1 MSQTDIPANKADTR
15 EIVVNL
21 TELKKLDARPK
32 LQVYVRKVWERRH
45 FIVAQGQTK
54 ALSGGRGTY
63 LGALWLFLNP
73 IFQVAIYAVVF
84 GLIMGARRGIDNF
97 IGFLVLGVVFFG
109 FLSNGLSAGS
119 GLMQQNKALIS
130 AFTFPRAALP
140 ISTTVKALIDDLIP
154 AVLAVV
160 VALLFQVHQSPSWT
174 ILLVVPLYILIH
186 LFSLG
191 LTFFVARATAFI
203 PDLKNLVA
211 VINRAL
217 FFLSG
222 VFFSIDRFETHPL
235 LKEVVL
241 ANPFYQFL
249 TSIRTCVLDGA
260 VPSHEVWLYLAT
272 WSLTLF
278 FTGFIY
284 FWHAEER
291 YGTVR

>member
-1 MSQTDIPANKADTR
+1 
-15 EIVVNL
+15 
-21 TELKKLDARPK
+21 
-32 LQVYVRKVWERRH
+32 
-45 FIVAQGQTK
+45 
-54 ALSGGRGTY
+54 
-63 LGALWLFLNP
+63 
-73 IFQVAIYAVVF
+73 
-84 GLIMGARRGIDNF
+84 
-97 IGFLVLGVVFFG
+97 
-109 FLSNGLSAGS
+109 
-119 GLMQQNKALIS
+119 MQQNKALIS